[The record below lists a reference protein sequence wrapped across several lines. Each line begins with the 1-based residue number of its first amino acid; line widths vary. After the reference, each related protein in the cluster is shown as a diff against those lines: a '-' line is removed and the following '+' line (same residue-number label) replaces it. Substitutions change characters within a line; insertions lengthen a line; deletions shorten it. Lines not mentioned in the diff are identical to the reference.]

1 MRWIQTQLTALIV
14 LLKSWKHALR
24 KLLQILLKIASC
36 QGNWRRE
43 VYARSIKNEEEQ
55 MSHFINVMERIIR
68 KNLIGIPRRKRPTE
82 WYQWFSTKF
91 LITFSISWYGTIYSD
106 LDVDGKLV
114 EWLRDRLKDGNQAV
128 MVNGATSMTSVSQI
142 TIIISLAVDMKVSLK
157 IQKKTGDV
165 TRTAGIELN
174 SQMA

>member
-1 MRWIQTQLTALIV
+1 M
-14 LLKSWKHALR
+14 
-24 KLLQILLKIASC
+24 
-36 QGNWRRE
+36 
-43 VYARSIKNEEEQ
+43 
-55 MSHFINVMERIIR
+55 
-68 KNLIGIPRRKRPTE
+68 
-82 WYQWFSTKF
+82 
-91 LITFSISWYGTIYSD
+91 
-106 LDVDGKLV
+106 DGKLV